1 MASCLHLR
9 VFCFGNIVILTV
21 QLVTTYY
28 IYIYI
33 IGIQQNFGMQQNWAI
48 VPSCSTGLR
57 FLKTA
62 DIIEK
67 DPWDLHKGAKC
78 LRDWLDP

>member
-28 IYIYI
+28 IYIHYRDTTELWDATEL
-33 IGIQQNFGMQQNWAI
+33 GHSPFLLNWSQ
-48 VPSCSTGLR
+48 VLENS
-57 FLKTA
+57 
-62 DIIEK
+62 
-67 DPWDLHKGAKC
+67 
-78 LRDWLDP
+78 